1 MILFELRCSGE
12 HHFEAWFKDGA
23 TYDRQAAA
31 GGISCPLCGD
41 TQIEKAPMAPRLA
54 KARGDAIDAKQAA
67 GELRKMLVDLKHKVQ
82 ANCDYVGDKFPDE
95 ARKIHYGDTEAR
107 PIYGEATPDQ
117 AQELEDEGVAVA
129 RIPWVAEGN

>member
-23 TYDRQAAA
+23 TYDGQAAA
-31 GGISCPLCGD
+31 GEISCPVCGD
-41 TQIEKAPMAPRLA
+41 TRIDKAPMAPRLA
-54 KARGDAIDAKQAA
+54 KARGSALDAQAAA

-95 ARKIHYGDTEAR
+95 ARKIHYGDAEAR
-107 PIYGEATPDQ
+107 PIYGEATP
-117 AQELEDEGVAVA
+117 AEATELEEEGVSVA

>member
-107 PIYGEATPDQ
+107 PIYGEATGEE
-117 AQELEDEGVAVA
+117 ARELEEEGVAVQ
-129 RIPWVAEGN
+129 RIPWVSEGN